1 MVHSQILSIRT
12 CECTPFKCEV
22 KRLIE
27 QYDHKTLRC
36 PRVGGEVNFKY
47 CRFEN
52 NMLPCRWIVG
62 CWKMYIDI
70 NTFLEDHYSKE
81 ELNRVFELPK
91 PKIQSLVGLI
101 EKAKEAKKKND

>member
-1 MVHSQILSIRT
+1 MSVFLYNGR
-12 CECTPFKCEV
+12 FKKV
-22 KRLIE
+22 IE
-27 QYDHKTLRC
+27 EYDHKTLRC

-62 CWKMYIDI
+62 CWKNYIDI
-70 NTFLEDHYSKE
+70 NTFLEDHYTKE
-81 ELNRVFELPK
+81 ELALVFELPK

-101 EKAKEAKKKND
+101 EKAKKVHEND